1 MSKDK
6 LGTKQVC
13 PSCEAR
19 FYDLN
24 KRPCVCP
31 KCGEEFDPEDEV
43 IRTTITKVKAKAAKA
58 AVKTEDDDEDD
69 DEEDA
74 AARTN
79 DDIDDEDDES
89 DEEEAKELGGDE
101 EEVILEGSSDEDEDG
116 SQDKVLINAFKEG
129 KDIHATTAQEVFGDM
144 NEELRRIAKTIN
156 FGII

>member
-24 KRPCVCP
+24 KRPCACP

-69 DEEDA
+69 E
-74 AARTN
+74 
-79 DDIDDEDDES
+79 DEDDTAARS
-89 DEEEAKELGGDE
+89 NDDGDDDEEFD
-101 EEVILEGSSDEDEDG
+101 
-116 SQDKVLINAFKEG
+116 
-129 KDIHATTAQEVFGDM
+129 
-144 NEELRRIAKTIN
+144 
-156 FGII
+156 

>member
-31 KCGEEFDPEDEV
+31 KCGKEFDPEDEV

-69 DEEDA
+69 DDEDDS

-79 DDIDDEDDES
+79 DD
-89 DEEEAKELGGDE
+89 
-101 EEVILEGSSDEDEDG
+101 DEDEDESIFG
-116 SQDKVLINAFKEG
+116 SYRKTKSG
-129 KDIHATTAQEVFGDM
+129 KDILDEYKKSF
-144 NEELRRIAKTIN
+144 N
-156 FGII
+156 FGSFF

>member
-24 KRPCVCP
+24 KRPCICP
-31 KCGEEFDPEDEV
+31 KCGKEFDPEDEV

-69 DEEDA
+69 D
-74 AARTN
+74 
-79 DDIDDEDDES
+79 DEDDQNTNET
-89 DEEEAKELGGDE
+89 
-101 EEVILEGSSDEDEDG
+101 LEP
-116 SQDKVLINAFKEG
+116 A
-129 KDIHATTAQEVFGDM
+129 
-144 NEELRRIAKTIN
+144 
-156 FGII
+156 

>member
-58 AVKTEDDDEDD
+58 KAEFEAMKGLEADM
-69 DEEDA
+69 
-74 AARTN
+74 
-79 DDIDDEDDES
+79 
-89 DEEEAKELGGDE
+89 EEAE
-101 EEVILEGSSDEDEDG
+101 
-116 SQDKVLINAFKEG
+116 INLRYRAFG
-129 KDIHATTAQEVFGDM
+129 
-144 NEELRRIAKTIN
+144 
-156 FGII
+156 